1 MQSKGISLGSLDPRK
16 IEMQKKSRVK
26 KYISQTERRT
36 LGLIGKLHFPIRN
49 EKLFGIVMMMKKES
63 GIVSV

>member
-36 LGLIGKLHFPIRN
+36 LGLIGRLHFPIRN
-49 EKLFGIVMMMKKES
+49 
-63 GIVSV
+63 